1 MSVPGTDSSSGTE
14 GRIVVGVDGSAS
26 SEEALRWAVRQSRLT
41 GRPLDAV
48 IAWDYPVNY
57 GVAELED
64 LDWKGDSADLLRKT
78 ITNALPE
85 EDAALVR
92 QRVVHGHA
100 AKVLMDASADADLV
114 VVGSRGHGGFTGMLL
129 GSVSQHVVA
138 HATCPVVVVH
148 EHPTAA

>member
-1 MSVPGTDSSSGTE
+1 MSVPGTDSTSGSG

-41 GRPLDAV
+41 GQPVDAV

-57 GVAELED
+57 GVAEVHEF
-64 LDWKGDSADLLRKT
+64 DWQGDSAELLQKT
-78 ITNALPE
+78 VTNVLT
-85 EDAALVR
+85 EDDARLVR

-100 AKVLMDASADADLV
+100 AKVLLDASADADLV

-148 EHPTAA
+148 EHPAAG